1 MNSTIEGRL
10 RNFKCRM
17 CGNCCRPRG
26 DVRLTA
32 EDVDRLATYLSMDV
46 KDFTARYTRLTDDR
60 RGLTL
65 VERQTGECGFLCEDN
80 TCFVHEAKPEQCR
93 SFPVGWRYPGFEID
107 CAAMKGDAADEV

>member
-1 MNSTIEGRL
+1 MNRMDEKL

-26 DVRLTA
+26 EVRLSQA
-32 EDVDRLATYLSMDV
+32 DVDRLAAFLSLNA
-46 KDFTARYTRLTDDR
+46 KDFADAYTELTGDR

-65 VERQTGECGFLCEDN
+65 KERESGECVFLSRDN
-80 TCFVHEAKPEQCR
+80 LCMVHDAKPEQCR

-107 CAAMKGDAADEV
+107 CRAMNPDCAFEE